1 MMATGERYIP
11 NDVYLDKDSQQIM
24 IITGPNMSGKSAL
37 LRQTALITLMAQ
49 MGSFVPAEK
58 ARIGYV
64 DKIFTR
70 VGASDN
76 ISLGESTFMVEM
88 NEAASIINNLTPR
101 SLVLFDEL
109 GRGTSTYDGISI
121 AWSIVEYIHENRK
134 AHARTLFAT
143 HYHELNEMENLYSRI
158 HNYNVSVLEQ
168 DGKVVFLRKLAKGGS
183 EHSFGIHVAAM
194 AGMPKSIVNRSEV
207 ILRQL
212 EEEKKHEELGNGQ
225 AAGAR
230 KTADKGDQLNFFRLD
245 DPVLED
251 IRRQLAD
258 LDINSLTPID
268 ALNKLNEIKKLL

>member
-1 MMATGERYIP
+1 
-11 NDVYLDKDSQQIM
+11 
-24 IITGPNMSGKSAL
+24 
-37 LRQTALITLMAQ
+37 
-49 MGSFVPAEK
+49 
-58 ARIGYV
+58 
-64 DKIFTR
+64 
-70 VGASDN
+70 
-76 ISLGESTFMVEM
+76 MVEM